1 MEMIKITDEDND
13 FDLRSA
19 DKLAGL
25 VCEVYRTAAI
35 FNYEWDKKAID
46 WPRLNSN
53 SVVVEIGGFTGRWSL
68 QIAQKYNPNLYIFE
82 PQKWCC
88 LVLQEALREYKARIY
103 PYGLATNDGN
113 LPVYEYGTDGCTLH
127 PRAGKTRNNKSVQLK
142 EIKTT
147 FWEEQIRHIDLM
159 LMNIEGYEFDLIPH
173 MLENGIF
180 PEVLMVQFHNTEK
193 MPETRKIM
201 EEFYSLIWDYG
212 EALSAWRRK

>member
-1 MEMIKITDEDND
+1 MIKIADEDND

-19 DKLAGL
+19 GKLTGL
-25 VCEVYRTAAI
+25 VCEVYRLASI

-53 SVVVEIGGFTGRWSL
+53 SIVVEIGGFTGRWSL

-88 LVLQEALREYKARIY
+88 LVLQEVFREYKAKIY
-103 PYGLATNDGN
+103 PYGLAIDDGEQV
-113 LPVYEYGTDGCTLH
+113 VYEYGTDGCTLN
-127 PRAGKTRNNKSVQLK
+127 PRPKKTRNNKSVVFK
-142 EIKTT
+142 EIKTA

-173 MLENGIF
+173 MLDNGIL
-180 PEVLMVQFHNTEK
+180 PDVLMVQFHGER
-193 MPETRKIM
+193 MQETRTKM
-201 EEFYSLIWDYG
+201 MEFYSLIWDYG